1 MYNPAIQLKT
11 GDFWVTFWPGS
22 ASGFTLHLCKAEGEC
37 IIAKLTHSEYAS
49 QFDFSEVQAVF
60 QKRNPMKTLWQLYQN
75 PFKSQFNGNPR
86 RSLQIFWVIQ
96 GVFGCEDDGCC
107 FEGWAPAGVSGFSA
121 LPILHEILW
130 IIVTMVWL
138 MFDFFDL

>member
-49 QFDFSEVQAVF
+49 QFDFSEVQTVF

-86 RSLQIFWVIQ
+86 TSLQIFWVIQ
-96 GVFGCEDDGCC
+96 GGEDVKMMDVASRAGLQPG
-107 FEGWAPAGVSGFSA
+107 FPAEA
-121 LPILHEILW
+121 LPILHKILW
-130 IIVTMVWL
+130 IIVSSIKNL
-138 MFDFFDL
+138 HEGI

>member
-96 GVFGCEDDGCC
+96 G
-107 FEGWAPAGVSGFSA
+107 GFWMWRWWMLLRGLGARRGFRLFSTSHTPRDFVNHRDNG
-121 LPILHEILW
+121 LIN
-130 IIVTMVWL
+130 VW
-138 MFDFFDL
+138 FVAY